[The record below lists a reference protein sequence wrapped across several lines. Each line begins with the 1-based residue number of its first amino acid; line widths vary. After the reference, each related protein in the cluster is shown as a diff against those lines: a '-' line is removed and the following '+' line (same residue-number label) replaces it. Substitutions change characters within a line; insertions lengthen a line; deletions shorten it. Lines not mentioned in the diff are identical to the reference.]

1 MRIARRFA
9 VVAAMLTVSIMATNA
24 FALDFVETDA
34 PVDNAV
40 HLIYNPAD
48 GSASVLANGLDGVT
62 TTSLKSAGGNF
73 NPDANTIEI
82 APFPD
87 QNTTSSFFKL
97 SAPPSSLQEIVFTA
111 GWLPSGLSADE
122 VIADVSYSGS
132 LDPSGAWA
140 DAAGGG
146 PYLLV
151 VPEPSSMILVFC
163 GLLGLL
169 GLRRK

>member
-9 VVAAMLTVSIMATNA
+9 VVAAMLTVSVMTTNA
-24 FALDFVETDA
+24 FAFTVADSAVE
-34 PVDNAV
+34 NAV
-40 HLIYNPAD
+40 NLIYNPAD
-48 GSASVLANGLDGVT
+48 GSATVLANGLAGVT

-73 NPDANTIEI
+73 NPDSVTIEI

-87 QNTTSSFFKL
+87 QNTSTSFFKL
-97 SAPPSSLQEIVFTA
+97 SAPPSSLAEIAFDA
-111 GWLPSGLSADE
+111 GWLPSGLSADD
-122 VIADVSYSGS
+122 VIADVTYSGS

-146 PYLLV
+146 PYLVV